1 MILAILAIS
10 VVIPAITKYSEDA
23 KASAFAANLRHFG
36 RKFQLHEQQS
46 GLYPDDEVPGVLPL
60 EMDGEVDAAEWA
72 AQTPVGGNWDWDYD
86 QHGVTAGLSVYMPDS
101 TDAQMAVVDGIVD
114 DGDLNTGS
122 FRKRIDG
129 FIFVLS
135 Q

>member
-1 MILAILAIS
+1 MSGRQYARCVRRGTHCRGASRSVLWARPRGHRGGFTLIEVLLVVMILAILAIS

-60 EMDGEVDAAEWA
+60 EMDGEVDAAE
-72 AQTPVGGNWDWDYD
+72 
-86 QHGVTAGLSVYMPDS
+86 
-101 TDAQMAVVDGIVD
+101 
-114 DGDLNTGS
+114 
-122 FRKRIDG
+122 
-129 FIFVLS
+129 
-135 Q
+135 